1 MPTCAMTMRHARVA
15 VISVLIFY
23 FLLFAALPLLCQ
35 SALVVREVNLRP
47 QPSTKQ
53 PAIQAIPKNTQVD
66 LMSPTP
72 TKGFLHVRTQAG
84 AEGWVWAENIKPITL
99 QNPPHYRNNPQ
110 ASASSLQFH
119 VR

>member
-1 MPTCAMTMRHARVA
+1 MHYMTMRDARFA
-15 VISVLIFY
+15 VISVLVFY
-23 FLLFAALPLLCQ
+23 FFLFTALPLLCQ

-66 LMSPTP
+66 LISPTP

-84 AEGWVWAENIKPITL
+84 AEGWAWAENIKPITL
-99 QNPPHYRNNPQ
+99 QNSPQPPEQP
-110 ASASSLQFH
+110 ASFS
-119 VR
+119 